1 MKMRYFWLVFPT
13 AFLLSLGNAIPVVSQ
28 AIAVTSSKI
37 ELTGSSGGDKKDA
50 SCAGYIAGAPNHT
63 LEVPTDA
70 NLTFSLKA
78 AGQPALLIRSDTG
91 KEFCVAADAFSKGEI
106 RVPGRWK
113 KGVYKVFV
121 GDRAHGSF
129 PYTLVVSPN

>member
-37 ELTGSSGGDKKDA
+37 ELTGSSGA